1 MGRVGRVG
9 RVALVGGVGARRR
22 RRPHPTSH
30 VPSLPPSPPPNPA
43 CAQDEYWT
51 SQKCHKCEQFLA
63 DGKGHRTKVC
73 TNPACEDHGQAFNR
87 DLNAARNLQRV
98 WDEWLAH
105 RRRPGYLTAPD
116 DAEGEEGEGP
126 DSAGDRDAKTTAPKA
141 KTSSKAKAAGAS
153 DATAKDGAARAKASA
168 HPGAM

>member
-1 MGRVGRVG
+1 
-9 RVALVGGVGARRR
+9 
-22 RRPHPTSH
+22 
-30 VPSLPPSPPPNPA
+30 
-43 CAQDEYWT
+43 
-51 SQKCHKCEQFLA
+51 
-63 DGKGHRTKVC
+63 VC

-126 DSAGDRDAKTTAPKA
+126 DSAGDAKTTKNPKA